1 MKSHYGTT
9 VAGILS
15 LWFVA
20 AVAAAANHVF
30 EGRPG
35 QPPLAL
41 LAFATLPILLMVGW
55 YAFSAGFRS
64 FVLSLDPRTLT
75 FLQGWRIAGLSF
87 VALVTFNILPNA
99 FGLSAGYGDIFIG
112 LTAPFVAL
120 KLTAPS
126 SRNWFMLWQLLGIVD
141 LVTAVSLGVASR
153 AGHPSTFAMTV
164 LPLSVIPTFAVPIAL
179 LLHLVSIRQARAWN
193 ASTELQARTRVQAS
207 AA

>member
-1 MKSHYGTT
+1 MKSHYGIA
-9 VAGILS
+9 VAGILL

-20 AVAAAANHVF
+20 AVGAAANHVF

-41 LAFATLPILLMVGW
+41 LAFATLPILLLVGW

-75 FLQGWRIAGLSF
+75 FLQGWRIVGLSF
-87 VALVTFNILPNA
+87 VALESFQILPKA

-120 KLTAPS
+120 KLITPS
-126 SRNWFMLWQLLGIVD
+126 SRNWFMLWQLLGIAD
-141 LVTAVSLGVASR
+141 LVTAVSLGVASTT
-153 AGHPSTFAMTV
+153 GHPSTFAMSV
-164 LPLSVIPTFAVPIAL
+164 LPLSVIPTFAVPVAL
-179 LLHLVSIRQARAWN
+179 MLHLVSIRQARAWN
-193 ASTELQARTRVQAS
+193 AGTQLPTRTRVQAP